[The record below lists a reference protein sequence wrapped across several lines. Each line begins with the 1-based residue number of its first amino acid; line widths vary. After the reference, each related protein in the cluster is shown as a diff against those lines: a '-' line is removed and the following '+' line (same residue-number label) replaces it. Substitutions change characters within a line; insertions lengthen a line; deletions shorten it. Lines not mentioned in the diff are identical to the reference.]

1 MEYYQRDQNEVV
13 MQTFFG
19 SRDIFCE
26 TCKKALTRPSRV
38 KTKNPDEY
46 FPNYY
51 CKRCVKRLSEFK
63 QASSLMHVYEVDG
76 FRFIVFSI

>member
-26 TCKKALTRPSRV
+26 NCRKALTRPSHV
-38 KTKNPDEY
+38 KTKNAEEY

-51 CKRCVKRLSEFK
+51 CKRCVKHVSEFK
-63 QASSLMHVYEVDG
+63 KASSLMQVYEING